1 MRRIAV
7 AALLTI
13 LVAGPVAAQSG
24 VSRAGSDMQPAAPT
38 QRSAPDGGRQYDYP
52 PNTGAILRPQD
63 RTPYDVPP
71 NKPEA
76 KSSTS
81 EPQSGTTNPS
91 KQAPEQVGR

>member
-1 MRRIAV
+1 MRPIA
-7 AALLTI
+7 AALVLTV
-13 LVAGPVAAQSG
+13 LAAGPAAAQSG
-24 VSRAGSDMQPAAPT
+24 VPRAGSDIRSAAPT
-38 QRSAPDGGRQYDYP
+38 QRSEPDGGTRYDYP

-71 NKPEA
+71 NRPES